1 MSVDEGTGGAA
12 HAKDG
17 ETGSLPAGAV
27 TGPGA
32 TKRRK
37 PREKEFRLAE
47 EGRQLLHAEVRG
59 LRAVARRVADRIQI
73 SSTARIWSRLNAVDF
88 MNSSMQF
95 AALALLCLFPF
106 LIIVAASTGGDARP
120 PLIRRLGLDRHAA
133 QDVNALMSQGT
144 HAVAS
149 LNVWGGALVVLG
161 AIGVASTLQA
171 WYQKVY
177 DQRHPAKL
185 TRQLVAQLVWLAGL
199 VVYLGVQ
206 DVLNRAVRHPGAMAA
221 IYAVYFAVAVAFYW
235 WTQHVL
241 LLGRV
246 RWRQLFPGA
255 VATGVCLT
263 GLAVFSTYVFSG
275 QIVSSNRDYGT
286 IGVVM
291 ILLSYLIGFG
301 VCLHLGAVV
310 GHVWNERHTPALK
323 GIDLPSR
330 DGA

>member
-1 MSVDEGTGGAA
+1 
-12 HAKDG
+12 
-17 ETGSLPAGAV
+17 
-27 TGPGA
+27 
-32 TKRRK
+32 
-37 PREKEFRLAE
+37 
-47 EGRQLLHAEVRG
+47 
-59 LRAVARRVADRIQI
+59 
-73 SSTARIWSRLNAVDF
+73 
-88 MNSSMQF
+88 
-95 AALALLCLFPF
+95 
-106 LIIVAASTGGDARP
+106 
-120 PLIRRLGLDRHAA
+120 
-133 QDVNALMSQGT
+133 
-144 HAVAS
+144 
-149 LNVWGGALVVLG
+149 
-161 AIGVASTLQA
+161 
-171 WYQKVY
+171 
-177 DQRHPAKL
+177 
-185 TRQLVAQLVWLAGL
+185 
-199 VVYLGVQ
+199 
-206 DVLNRAVRHPGAMAA
+206 MAA